1 MTRRLALVPA
11 LLALAATAVTAGCS
25 ATGSGDHAVPPRLKV
40 SGAYLPQPV
49 NRDMAAGF
57 LTVVNSG
64 GTADRLTSVTS
75 DVSGDVTLHRTKGG
89 AMEKATSLPV
99 PAHGRLSL
107 AHGGDHLMLMNLRR
121 SVAEGDQVTFELHF
135 ARSRPVT
142 VKVPVRSATY
152 VPPTSH
158 S

>member
-1 MTRRLALVPA
+1 MTRRRTLAPA
-11 LLALAATAVTAGCS
+11 LLALAVGLTTAGCS
-25 ATGSGDHAVPPRLKV
+25 TTSEDHAAPPHLTV

-57 LTVVNSG
+57 LDITNSG
-64 GTADRLTSVTS
+64 GTADKLTSVTS
-75 DVSGDVTLHRTKGG
+75 DVAGDVTIHRTKGG
-89 AMEKATSLPV
+89 AMQQVSSLPV
-99 PAHGRLSL
+99 PAHGRLAL
-107 AHGGDHLMLMNLRR
+107 AHGGNHLMLMNLRR
-121 SVAEGDQVTFELHF
+121 TVVEGDQVTFALHF
-135 ARSRPVT
+135 AKSRPVT